1 MKIDVAV
8 IGAGAAGI
16 GIGSILKRLG
26 IDFTIIEKD
35 SVGSSFKKWP
45 KETKFISPS
54 FTGNFFKMPDLNAI
68 TPDSS
73 PAFSLETEHPT
84 GKQYATYLKGV
95 SDHYEL
101 PVNTGINVTSI
112 KKEDDA
118 YNIITNKEIIKSKI
132 VIWAAGEYQYPKK
145 NSFKGE
151 KHTTHSSKITS
162 FKNLPEDTYL
172 IIGGYESGF
181 DAAIQLSK
189 AGKKAILLD
198 SKEELQKITS
208 DSSYSLS
215 PYTRDQYKKHYE
227 NIKYYTNANVTKVT
241 KEKNTY
247 KVYIKNESEPFKI
260 SSKPI
265 NATGFASSLSL
276 VKEHFHFKPDIIL
289 NDFDESTKNKNFYL
303 TGPQVKHNNS
313 IFCFIYKFRQ
323 RFAIIA
329 KHIAK
334 KLNVK
339 QELIDEVTNHYKEQ
353 NFYLEDLSCCEN
365 ECEC

>member
-1 MKIDVAV
+1 MTKDVVV

-16 GIGSILKRLG
+16 GISVILKKLQ
-26 IDFTIIEKD
+26 IPHIVLEKD
-35 SVGSSFKKWP
+35 EVGSTFLKWP
-45 KETKFISPS
+45 KETRFISPS

-84 GKQYATYLKGV
+84 GNQYASYLKAIQK
-95 SDHYEL
+95 HYNL
-101 PVNTGINVTSI
+101 PIQTNTNVARIQKQKNKYSI
-112 KKEDDA
+112 
-118 YNIITNKEIIKSKI
+118 YTNQKTIQSKI
-132 VIWAAGEYQYPKK
+132 VIWAAGEYQYPK
-145 NSFKGE
+145 NDAFKGV
-151 KHTTHSSKITS
+151 KHTTHNSNIDS
-162 FKNLPEDTYL
+162 FQDLPEETYA

-198 SKEELQKITS
+198 SNAELEKVTS

-215 PYTRDQYKKHYE
+215 PYTRDQFALYQK
-227 NIKYYTNANVTKVT
+227 NIEYYTNVKVTKVT
-241 KEKNTY
+241 KPNTNY
-247 KVYIKNESEPFKI
+247 HIHIQGQDEPITI

-265 NATGFASSLSL
+265 NATGFESSLKL
-276 VKEHFHFKPDIIL
+276 VKEHFEFNPTIQL
-289 NDFDESTKNKNFYL
+289 TENDESTKHANFYL
-303 TGPQVKHNNS
+303 TGPQVQHNQS

-329 KHIAK
+329 KDIAK
-334 KLNVK
+334 KLGVK
-339 QELIDEVTNHYKEQ
+339 QNNTNKVLQHYKDQ